1 MTEHTY
7 IINYKEFGREWSSTS
22 YSSPEPV
29 SKEYLISFFGLEEC
43 EDYTI
48 EEKH

>member
-1 MTEHTY
+1 MKTW
-7 IINYKEFGREWSSTS
+7 GSTT

-29 SKEYLISFFGLEEC
+29 TKEYLIEFFGLKEC

-48 EEKH
+48 EEQL